1 MCGVGAVSGENEQH
15 KGTNMREIFGSKG
28 AITAGIVVALG
39 CLISQTASAAD
50 STSGSSFNLPGVS
63 LPQGT
68 DEVRAADGT
77 SCRSAVGGNGAYL
90 DMGAIGTPSDNMKS
104 SSVYGRVLI
113 PLGASSK
120 RLDCSQLYQLE
131 VERLKMELELAK
143 AGMGRVQDPEMDNTE
158 TSSTGNGDNVDQG
171 AADQTVA
178 AEETVPDAVPAPAL
192 KKKSKKKAA
201 VAAAEANTL
210 DAQAAAL
217 DNGDAPVPA
226 KKKKAAYADS
236 TPKAGK
242 GKKKKIGNAAWADEG
257 WSDAGMKDG
266 S

>member
-1 MCGVGAVSGENEQH
+1 
-15 KGTNMREIFGSKG
+15 MREIFGSKST
-28 AITAGIVVALG
+28 ITTGIVVALG
-39 CLISQTASAAD
+39 CLISQTAGAQQAATTQNNAF
-50 STSGSSFNLPGVS
+50 SLPGVS

-90 DMGAIGTPSDNMKS
+90 DMGAIGTPSDNLRS
-104 SSVYGRVLI
+104 GSVYGRILI

-143 AGMGRVQDPEMDNTE
+143 AGMGRVQDPEMDNTQ
-158 TSSTGNGDNVDQG
+158 TSSTSNGDSGDHVEPAQNV
-171 AADQTVA
+171 AD
-178 AEETVPDAVPAPAL
+178 EETVPDAVPTPAL
-192 KKKSKKKAA
+192 KKKSSKKKAG
-201 VAAAEANTL
+201 ANTL
-210 DAQAAAL
+210 DAQAAVL
-217 DNGDAPVPA
+217 ENGDVPVPT
-226 KKKKAAYADS
+226 KKKKTAYADS

-242 GKKKKIGNAAWADEG
+242 GKKKKIGNAAWADDG

>member
-1 MCGVGAVSGENEQH
+1 
-15 KGTNMREIFGSKG
+15 MREIFGSKG
-28 AITAGIVVALG
+28 TITAGIVVALG
-39 CLISQTASAAD
+39 CLISQTAFAQSA

-90 DMGAIGTPSDNMKS
+90 DMGAIGSPSDNMQS

-158 TSSTGNGDNVDQG
+158 TSSTSNGDSMDQG
-171 AADQTVA
+171 ASDQTMA

-201 VAAAEANTL
+201 ASADANTL

-217 DNGDAPVPA
+217 DNGAAPVSS
-226 KKKKAAYADS
+226 KKKKAGYADS

-242 GKKKKIGNAAWADEG
+242 GKKKIGKAAWADEG
-257 WSDAGMKDG
+257 WSDEGMKDG

>member
-1 MCGVGAVSGENEQH
+1 
-15 KGTNMREIFGSKG
+15 MREIFGSKG
-28 AITAGIVVALG
+28 TITAGIVVALG

-192 KKKSKKKAA
+192 KKKSKKKVAA
-201 VAAAEANTL
+201 AAAEANTL

-242 GKKKKIGNAAWADEG
+242 GKKKKIGHAAWADEG

>member
-1 MCGVGAVSGENEQH
+1 
-15 KGTNMREIFGSKG
+15 MREIFGSKG
-28 AITAGIVVALG
+28 TITAGIVVALG

-192 KKKSKKKAA
+192 KKKSKKKVAA
-201 VAAAEANTL
+201 AAAEANTL

-242 GKKKKIGNAAWADEG
+242 SKKKKIGHAAWADEG

>member
-1 MCGVGAVSGENEQH
+1 
-15 KGTNMREIFGSKG
+15 MREIFGSKG
-28 AITAGIVVALG
+28 AITAGIVIAFG
-39 CLISQTASAAD
+39 CLVSQAAVAQQA
-50 STSGSSFNLPGVS
+50 SGSAFSLPGVS

-90 DMGAIGTPSDNMKS
+90 DMGAIGSPSDNMRT

-113 PLGASSK
+113 PLGANSK

-158 TSSTGNGDNVDQG
+158 TSSTGNGDSMDQG
-171 AADQTVA
+171 VPEQNVV
-178 AEETVPDAVPAPAL
+178 AEETIPDAVPTPAL
-192 KKKSKKKAA
+192 KKKSKKKGA
-201 VAAAEANTL
+201 AAAEANTL

-217 DNGDAPVPA
+217 DSGDAPVPA
-226 KKKKAAYADS
+226 KKKKAAYADNTS
-236 TPKAGK
+236 KAGK
-242 GKKKKIGNAAWADEG
+242 GKKKIGKAAWADEG
-257 WSDAGMKDG
+257 WSDEGMKDG

>member
-1 MCGVGAVSGENEQH
+1 
-15 KGTNMREIFGSKG
+15 MREIFGSKG

-171 AADQTVA
+171 AADQTMA

-192 KKKSKKKAA
+192 KKKSKKKVAA
-201 VAAAEANTL
+201 AAAEANTL

-242 GKKKKIGNAAWADEG
+242 GKKKKIGHAAWADEG

>member
-1 MCGVGAVSGENEQH
+1 
-15 KGTNMREIFGSKG
+15 MREIFGSKG
-28 AITAGIVVALG
+28 SITAGVVVALG
-39 CLISQTASAAD
+39 CLISQSAYCQTAAAPNSAF
-50 STSGSSFNLPGVS
+50 SLPGVS

-131 VERLKMELELAK
+131 VERLKLELELAK
-143 AGMGRVQDPEMDNTE
+143 AGMGRVQDPEMDNTQ
-158 TSSTGNGDNVDQG
+158 TSSTGGGDSAVLAVPQDEE
-171 AADQTVA
+171 VA
-178 AEETVPDAVPAPAL
+178 QEMVPDVVPTPAL
-192 KKKSKKKAA
+192 KKKSSKKKAA
-201 VAAAEANTL
+201 AAADANTL

-217 DNGDAPVPA
+217 ENGTAPAAA

-242 GKKKKIGNAAWADEG
+242 GKKKIGKAAWADDG
-257 WSDAGMKDG
+257 WSDAGMTDG